1 MNYVT
6 IKNGVV
12 SPITERKQLYYKDP
26 SIVGEFNF
34 KSTEQDI
41 NTTKWAPG
49 TTTNGYYDAYRI
61 NGISFPVNIVPK
73 LNYQDVVKEY
83 EVEYKFSFNNSVE
96 LNNQQHLIA
105 WFTGNRTL
113 PDKEGNFYTDRYNTI
128 FITENKIYT
137 TMFNKMYLLEDGTI
151 DFNIIKNYWFRIYLN
166 TNGKLIITTPNNKIE
181 ENDVDNR
188 LNAIYPPF
196 TMLLAHSYGYGGVN
210 GKYAFGAYYETEDS
224 FNITSLEV
232 NFIARNKITI

>member
-49 TTTNGYYDAYRI
+49 GTTNGHYDTVTI
-61 NGISFPVNIVPK
+61 NGVNFPVNIVPD
-73 LNYQDVVKEY
+73 LDYRNVVKEY
-83 EVEYKFSFNNSVE
+83 EIKYKFDFSSDITLDNGNAQS
-96 LNNQQHLIA
+96 IG
-105 WFTGNRTL
+105 WFSGNRTL
-113 PDKEGNFYTDRYNTI
+113 PDKEGNFYNKRHHLLFVYK
-128 FITENKIYT
+128 NKINLNMGTKSY
-137 TMFNKMYLLEDGTI
+137 NLEDGTV
-151 DFNIIKNYWFRIYLN
+151 DFNTIKSYQFSVYRNN
-166 TNGKLIITTPNNKIE
+166 NGKLIITSPYNRIEEDNFDKELNIMYYPFIMLIKYESVNNK
-181 ENDVDNR
+181 
-188 LNAIYPPF
+188 
-196 TMLLAHSYGYGGVN
+196 S
-210 GKYAFGAYYETEDS
+210 AFGMYYGPTNE
-224 FNITSLEV
+224 FNITGLEL